1 MRKLVRETRIS
12 PEEMIYP
19 IFVIEG
25 ENIKNPI
32 PSMPN
37 IYQYSIDMLD
47 ELLAEVKLSGIS
59 GVLIF
64 GIPA

>member
-1 MRKLVRETRIS
+1 MRRFRRLRTTESMRKLVRETRIS

-32 PSMPN
+32 PSMTK
-37 IYQYSIDMLD
+37 M
-47 ELLAEVKLSGIS
+47 G
-59 GVLIF
+59 
-64 GIPA
+64 